1 MSELVDF
8 ALILMDH
15 VRNEAKTSKEA
26 VASSLANWQHARQ
39 QKEQVYN
46 EHIDAYRE
54 KHEKPR
60 LLREEEYNNF
70 MQMKSIAY
78 QEIKE
83 APSSL
88 KKQKIIQWLKVKMP
102 EQLKDGLATD
112 LIYASG
118 R

>member
-1 MSELVDF
+1 
-8 ALILMDH
+8 MDH

-26 VASSLANWQHARQ
+26 VESSLANWQHARE

-46 EHIDAYRE
+46 EQLEMYRE

-60 LLREEEYNNF
+60 LLREEEYRNYL
-70 MQMKSIAY
+70 QMRSMAY

-83 APSSL
+83 APASL
-88 KKQKIIQWLKVKMP
+88 RKQKIIQWLKVKVP
-102 EQLKDGLATD
+102 EQLKEGLATD
-112 LIYASG
+112 LIYTS